1 MSNFFYKPTKKD
13 IDELDNKLKRQTDKL
28 KENKRRINAKLE
40 FKKKTGLIG
49 PELKEAFEEYWNN
62 TNKKDRSPSPPPK
75 KTKKQLALEAKEAQE
90 AKERE
95 ILEKEAMEKQ
105 LMALKKFE
113 PNKYNEIMGLSK
125 PDTKNEELK
134 KEIKEDKPKK
144 INIKKG
150 NKAKKQLEVELREKN
165 IDIEKEHK
173 KLLKEQKR
181 LSTEKDLGEIMKGEA
196 ELLKKG
202 KKYSID
208 TKLDVKKGLNKTIK
222 NALKKSVLAELE
234 KAIEGSG
241 IYYDSSSSDSDS
253 DNDEEDEIINKVK
266 KLNNISKETLNNIKR
281 NIQRK
286 IPFELNIENSDG
298 EIETISYPNKNKAD
312 KKDYKDAK
320 LLIDNMKKVKRG
332 RGRPVKYY

>member
-1 MSNFFYKPTKKD
+1 MSEYFEIPKSLKLEEDD
-13 IDELDNKLKRQTDKL
+13 IDEINKLKAVYNLLKKRNKIDFFLNTVKNNEYFIKYKKYILPKSDL
-28 KENKRRINAKLE
+28 KEE
-40 FKKKTGLIG
+40 
-49 PELKEAFEEYWNN
+49 
-62 TNKKDRSPSPPPK
+62 PK

-150 NKAKKQLEVELREKN
+150 NKAKKQLEAELREKN

-202 KKYSID
+202 KKYSVD

-241 IYYDSSSSDSDS
+241 IYYDSSSSDSNDS
-253 DNDEEDEIINKVK
+253 DESIDKEELKNYSRVLKHLLTHIEDP
-266 KLNNISKETLNNIKR
+266 KE
-281 NIQRK
+281 
-286 IPFELNIENSDG
+286 EV
-298 EIETISYPNKNKAD
+298 D

-320 LLIDNMKKVKRG
+320 RLIDNMKKVKRG